1 VRAIAHEAAGLVS
14 SEFGRLEFICAL
26 HRHLREGHLTAR
38 ETRSVLDDL
47 VADEE
52 AGVWRW
58 LPVTSP
64 LLRTAWDRVNRL
76 PRLAVLRAGDAL
88 HAGTAAEHGFREI
101 YTNDRHLLAGCRHF
115 GLRGINVVDSQ

>member
-1 VRAIAHEAAGLVS
+1 VAREAAGLVS
-14 SEFGRLEFICAL
+14 SEFGRLEFVSVL
-26 HRHLREGHLTAR
+26 HRHLREGHLSAR
-38 ETRSVLDDL
+38 ETRSVLEDL

-58 LPVTSP
+58 LPVTSS
-64 LLRTAWDRVNRL
+64 LLRTVCDRMNRL
-76 PRLAVLRAGDAL
+76 PRAAGLRAGDAL

-115 GLRGINVVDSQ
+115 GLRGIDVVDSR